1 MLKKDFGPFY
11 APCCPIC
18 ATTID
23 DTHFLHIFRFI
34 DKRENEKY
42 FDKKQGKITLFFK
55 ILVYICYYIFNN
67 K

>member
-42 FDKKQGKITLFFK
+42 FDKK
-55 ILVYICYYIFNN
+55 
-67 K
+67 